1 MTRNQS
7 TPFLLMVRPKA
18 FGYNEET
25 AKSNAFQ
32 SFDSQANS
40 SEVSE
45 KALAEF
51 DAMVTELKSN
61 GMVVMAVE
69 DSEYPVKPD
78 AVFPNNWFST
88 QIGGTI
94 YTYPMESLTRRAE
107 LRPAII
113 DQVGE
118 KFVVNAS
125 FDLSDRADDDQ
136 FLEGT
141 GSMILDR
148 LNKICYACLSPR
160 TNERVLKD
168 WCKISGYTPIAFT
181 SVDGNDQEIYHTNV
195 MMGMGTEYVVVC
207 LESIKNPSQKRALIE
222 SFRSSGKDIIDIT
235 LDQVN
240 GFAGNVLEIMNTDNQ
255 KFLAMSARAK
265 SVLTDDQI
273 KRIEKYAKILAFEIP
288 TIERYGGGSVRCMIA
303 ELFLDPIRSE

>member
-18 FGYNEET
+18 FGFNEET

-32 SFDSQANS
+32 SFDDQANS
-40 SEVSE
+40 SEVSA
-45 KALAEF
+45 KALSEF
-51 DAMVTELKSN
+51 DSMVKELKSN
-61 GMVVMAVE
+61 GVVVMAIE

-88 QIGGTI
+88 QVGGTV
-94 YTYPMESLTRRAE
+94 YTFPMESLTRRAE
-107 LRPAII
+107 LRPSIV

-125 FDLSDRADDDQ
+125 FDLSDRADDEQ

-148 LNKICYACLSPR
+148 VNKICYACLSPR

-181 SVDGNDQEIYHTNV
+181 AVDANDQEIYHTNV
-195 MMGMGTEYVVVC
+195 MMGMGTEYVVIC

-222 SFRSSGKDIIDIT
+222 SFRSTGKDIIDIT

-240 GFAGNVLEIMNTDNQ
+240 GFAGNVLEIANTSNQ
-255 KFLAMSARAK
+255 RFLAMSARAK
-265 SVLTDDQI
+265 SVLSDDQI
-273 KRIEKYAKILAFEIP
+273 KRIEKYVKILSFEIP

-303 ELFLDPIRSE
+303 ELFLDPIKN